1 MLTIDKYRTKWSN
14 EEAKLIIE
22 WFKEIDFVRNNLKVN
37 YILQN
42 LDEALKNELDFLENG
57 YKLYLE
63 MLVNKLINEGEI
75 NEIVALNAIMQELKE
90 N

>member
-1 MLTIDKYRTKWSN
+1 MLTIDKYKSKWSN

-37 YILQN
+37 CILQN
-42 LDEALKNELDFLENG
+42 LDETLENELDFFEDG
-57 YKLYLE
+57 YKLYLKL
-63 MLVNKLINEGEI
+63 LVDKLYDEGEM
-75 NEIVALNAIMQELKE
+75 NEIVTLNAIMKEVKE